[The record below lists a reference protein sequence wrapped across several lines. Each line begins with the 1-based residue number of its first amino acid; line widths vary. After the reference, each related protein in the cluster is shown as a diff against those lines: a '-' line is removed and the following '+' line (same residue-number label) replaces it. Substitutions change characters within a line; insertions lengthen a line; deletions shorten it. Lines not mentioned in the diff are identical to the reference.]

1 MRFLTSENSPAATC
15 PIESPKVRAKAERNS
30 GALSTSSGTLKVTN
44 PRREKASATPA
55 VAFDTGIDAERAKGR
70 PPKGFA
76 KLNGAKFVPAD
87 SYCDLDFEDEDK
99 MEERIA
105 ITYAYDGKFW
115 DHQLIVLQVVTENL
129 MRRALSAT
137 PPSCI

>member
-1 MRFLTSENSPAATC
+1 MPRFLFTLIVA
-15 PIESPKVRAKAERNS
+15 
-30 GALSTSSGTLKVTN
+30 GALSAHGLPTTYKS

-115 DHQLIVLQVVTENL
+115 DHQLIVLQVVTETL